1 MLSETKGED
10 GEESEDGGAV
20 NQLKNLLEPFT
31 EDRANYLLYEKS
43 DLTAREGFQAFILVK
58 SLANLDDDFCLK
70 YKTHLAELKKK
81 KSFGIFSSSEQR
93 ALEYYRQNCLSIEI
107 VNSKDELQK
116 VYFRK
121 PPIANYLSDDTKE
134 RFNQEVNRDSSNEKI

>member
-1 MLSETKGED
+1 MTKFK
-10 GEESEDGGAV
+10 S
-20 NQLKNLLEPFT
+20 LLEPFT

-43 DLTAREGFQAFILVK
+43 DLTIREGFQAFILVK
-58 SLANLDDDFCLK
+58 SLANLDEDFCLK

-81 KSFGIFSSSEQR
+81 NSFAIFSSAEQSG
-93 ALEYYRQNCLSIEI
+93 LEYYRQNCLSIEI

-121 PPIANYLSDDTKE
+121 PPITNYLSDDTKE
-134 RFNQEVNRDSSNEKI
+134 SFNQEVNRDSSNEKI